1 MRIGESRLTE
11 DDDDERTLVNLSP
24 GKVKDSWDGVFDLIR
39 LRGSIA
45 AALDAGESIVQA
57 AAGHV
62 KQKT

>member
-1 MRIGESRLTE
+1 M
-11 DDDDERTLVNLSP
+11 NLSP